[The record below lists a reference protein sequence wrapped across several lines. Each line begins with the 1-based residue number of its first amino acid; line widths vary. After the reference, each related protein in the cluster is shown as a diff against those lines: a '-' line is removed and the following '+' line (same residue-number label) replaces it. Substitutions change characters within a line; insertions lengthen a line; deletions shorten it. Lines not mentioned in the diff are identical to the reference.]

1 MPFADRLLISVSSD
15 VSHFLSVVPSFLLN
29 THGQNLAHGASLF
42 SFLAFFCGWA

>member
-29 THGQNLAHGASLF
+29 VHVQNLAHGALSSPF
-42 SFLAFFCGWA
+42 SFLAFF